1 MVKSDI
7 ESEPE
12 DQRRET
18 SDPVL
23 SLLGVGRQ
31 VWEGESG
38 DRFVERLRSGAALP
52 SRFHREPCRLH
63 RSVRNE
69 R

>member
-1 MVKSDI
+1 MAKLDI

-12 DQRRET
+12 DHRHEM

-38 DRFVERLRSGAALP
+38 DRFVERLRSEAALP
-52 SRFHREPCRLH
+52 SPFEREPCRLH
-63 RSVRNE
+63 RSSRNE